1 MLKSLR
7 SAHSDSIHL
16 CFKNFF
22 GLRLDLLR
30 LLYFLSF
37 VLILVPSLAGAA
49 QVSLAW
55 QKSSGSDI
63 AGYKVHYGNY
73 KGQYQYTVK
82 VGKSTSCTI
91 SGLTEGK
98 TYYFAATAYDSKQNE
113 SDYSNEVSY
122 TVPSGKPPGF
132 KLEFGNRQVGNNWV
146 RVSFKKTYA
155 DPIVVVRS
163 FGLNGKAPA
172 VIRIKNINSNGFDV
186 RIQKWPYLGWNHTT
200 ETVSFLV
207 IERGSHRIGSVR
219 IEAGRFTTNAT
230 KTFGR
235 VGFKQSFGRKPVIIS
250 SIASYN
256 GKDAV
261 TGRMHRITTQ
271 GFDFRMQE
279 QQADK
284 LQRHFKETINYVAWE
299 PSTGTVQN
307 YNFDV
312 DTTGNVVR
320 DSFYKINFHNS
331 LNGIPYF
338 LADMQ
343 TTNGQDPANVRWRN
357 KNSRS
362 VEVQID
368 EEQSL
373 DSETK
378 HIPEVVGFITVTPA
392 N

>member
-1 MLKSLR
+1 MLKNLR
-7 SAHSDSIHL
+7 SAHSNSIHL

-284 LQRHFKETINYVAWE
+284 LQRHFHRYGSKLQFRRRHHRKCRK
-299 PSTGTVQN
+299 G
-307 YNFDV
+307 
-312 DTTGNVVR
+312 
-320 DSFYKINFHNS
+320 
-331 LNGIPYF
+331 
-338 LADMQ
+338 
-343 TTNGQDPANVRWRN
+343 
-357 KNSRS
+357 
-362 VEVQID
+362 
-368 EEQSL
+368 
-373 DSETK
+373 
-378 HIPEVVGFITVTPA
+378 
-392 N
+392 